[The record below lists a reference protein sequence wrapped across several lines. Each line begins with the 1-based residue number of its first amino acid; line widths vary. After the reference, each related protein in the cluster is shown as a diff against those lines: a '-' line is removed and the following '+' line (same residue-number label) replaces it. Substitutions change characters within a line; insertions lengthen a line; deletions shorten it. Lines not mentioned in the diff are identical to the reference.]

1 MQGDLGSP
9 LIMTITEK
17 NNDRDNDEK
26 KKYIVGVTLPRAEID
41 GTFLRF
47 LKISNVLPYIQRIMD
62 SLEPS
67 GAINKLYS
75 GIMSKNSSRSRT
87 NSSNNRNKRP
97 RL

>member
-1 MQGDLGSP
+1 
-9 LIMTITEK
+9 MTITDK

-26 KKYIVGVTLPRAEID
+26 KIYIVGVTLPRTEIN

-67 GAINKLYS
+67 GAINKFYS
-75 GIMSKNSSRSRT
+75 GIMSENSSRSRE
-87 NSSNNRNKRP
+87 NSANTRNKRP